1 MQELQ
6 TALRQA
12 NEALT
17 AKNHDLMQLNRENG
31 QWLERQTRL
40 ERELAQARQRAD
52 AQQHEHDALRL
63 TAAKHQALQARWT
76 QDVHSLEG
84 VRAELAVA
92 RTELVEERQ
101 RRKRAEADTLRATVR
116 LSTLEQ
122 LLAQQLPPRPVGEPE
137 SAIAAGAM
145 PAGG

>member
-1 MQELQ
+1 M
-6 TALRQA
+6 
-12 NEALT
+12 T

-40 ERELAQARQRAD
+40 ECELVQARQRAD

-63 TAAKHQALQARWT
+63 TAAEHQALQARWT
-76 QDVHSLEG
+76 QDAHALEG
-84 VRAELAVA
+84 VRAELAAA

-101 RRKRAEADTLRATVR
+101 RREHAEADTSRATVR

-122 LLAQQLPPRPVGEPE
+122 LLEQLRQVRPVGEQVTSGKDETSPDAN
-137 SAIAAGAM
+137 SQLL
-145 PAGG
+145 